1 MVSANI
7 MSLPLNKAKKLA
19 MLPPPE
25 AVLLINNVVVAANGL
40 PTPPPAIKLIVPGS
54 LPSLISL

>member
-1 MVSANI
+1 

-25 AVLLINNVVVAANGL
+25 AVLLINKVVVAANGL